1 MTYTTMMVEEH
12 MALTVADLCSTIN
25 ESANTSEFDDHS
37 HSTIDYSYIDD
48 EDSFLA
54 NNSLCKQHKSTI
66 KMLDSLR
73 KEVIQMV
80 RSDGNYGTPSKSP
93 RDVTIDLNRITDLS
107 SPLGSPVIER
117 DTVSLDQKVIALP
130 SLSNKDETSPCRCI
144 VHASN
149 DDGTFCSMDNSINNE
164 MNILKEVA
172 RDLEKE
178 LKEATMNTVFEAVER
193 IGESDDPQ
201 IRSVLESGDKDVIRE
216 GIRNEIKK
224 QEQSE
229 QQPVWKCCYTDIKT
243 FILSLEGGSMNIKVL
258 IVSIAFGFM
267 RKFIAAWAA

>member
-1 MTYTTMMVEEH
+1 MMVEEH
-12 MALTVADLCSTIN
+12 MALTVADLCSSIN

-37 HSTIDYSYIDD
+37 HSTIDYSYTDD

-80 RSDGNYGTPSKSP
+80 RNDSNYGTPNKSP

-107 SPLGSPVIER
+107 SPLGSPVLER
-117 DTVSLDQKVIALP
+117 DTVSLNQKVIPLP
-130 SLSNKDETSPCRCI
+130 SLSNKEETVTAPCHCI
-144 VHASN
+144 VNVNN
-149 DDGTFCSMDNSINNE
+149 DDSTFCSMDNSINNE

-178 LKEATMNTVFEAVER
+178 LKEATMNTVFKAVER

-216 GIRNEIKK
+216 GIRNEIQK

-229 QQPVWKCCYTDIKT
+229 QQTFWECCYTDFIA

-258 IVSIAFGFM
+258 ILSIGFGLIQ
-267 RKFIAAWAA
+267 KFIAAWGA